1 MWKISALWLL
11 VIAIVAAPAALAQ
24 EAKPTQEQDKAGLE
38 STREN
43 IVRQIDLAQQRTWS
57 LERLVLDLENE
68 LAAKRRDVEALEE
81 VVMEGLSDF

>member
-57 LERLVLDLENE
+57 LERLVLHLENE